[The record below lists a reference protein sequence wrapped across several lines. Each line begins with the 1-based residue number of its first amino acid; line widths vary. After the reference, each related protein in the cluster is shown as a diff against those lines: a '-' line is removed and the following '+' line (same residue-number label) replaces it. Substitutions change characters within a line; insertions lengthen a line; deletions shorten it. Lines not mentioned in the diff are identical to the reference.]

1 MNSSLKLIFWFADT
15 RFFNK
20 QHFYNQHQAEAKP
33 LLFENYLLFYRIII
47 QE

>member
-20 QHFYNQHQAEAKP
+20 QHFYSQHQAEIDKNSGISPAKP
-33 LLFENYLLFYRIII
+33 
-47 QE
+47 